1 MIFKLLSNFLSSS
14 QKDNYEETVGLNS
27 SRYNEEDD
35 NHRKKKI
42 YKNDVKPNGG
52 WGWAVVLGVAISNAS
67 IYITTA
73 TAAAAAIMIIILY
86 KIIFQMTTQS
96 LISVFGLLFIQR
108 FSDLGITTKGASII
122 MGMQTTS
129 LNLSGLII
137 GPVIKKYSYRKT
149 AAMGAI
155 LVVVGL
161 LLTRH
166 ADSLIKF
173 IFSYSLFTG

>member
-14 QKDNYEETVGLNS
+14 QKENYEETVGLNS

-42 YKNDVKPNGG
+42 YKKDVKPNGG

-67 IYITTA
+67 IYLTTA
-73 TAAAAAIMIIILY
+73 TAAAMIIMMY
-86 KIIFQMTTQS
+86 KIVFQMTTQS